1 MSKLEALLLTVFKR
15 CFSRR
20 PYSPPT
26 DVVSRL
32 SSITLRCF
40 HKDLEPAK
48 SHTFS
53 NNSEK
58 YLFLSSCVREFK
70 HPIPSSLLHEMNDID
85 SVLSYFSTPVK
96 SDDTLVNMVA
106 LSDDKDALPSNL
118 VVQVDSIRFDPN
130 DKSFFPTTA
139 FPGRSTIVSG
149 IDTSKTYPSIKVS
162 KDRRVRIEPED
173 LV

>member
-1 MSKLEALLLTVFKR
+1 
-15 CFSRR
+15 
-20 PYSPPT
+20 
-26 DVVSRL
+26 
-32 SSITLRCF
+32 
-40 HKDLEPAK
+40 
-48 SHTFS
+48 
-53 NNSEK
+53 
-58 YLFLSSCVREFK
+58 
-70 HPIPSSLLHEMNDID
+70 MNDID